1 MLCKKQEEM
10 PTPATKKKNINQKVG
25 VFLFVMRN
33 EFVLPRPSG
42 RREWGDEPKRTQWV
56 IKRGEEVAVV
66 EIL

>member
-1 MLCKKQEEM
+1 MDNQKE
-10 PTPATKKKNINQKVG
+10 NINQKVG